1 MVDNK
6 RPERDDRSADRGRN
20 DRARGDR
27 SSGRSDRPA
36 TGRTDRAQSGRVA
49 RPSFDRGDRPQSDRG
64 DRPQSSR
71 RDDGRGARDER
82 PRPMMSRDSGP
93 REPPRPGLERK
104 ANEPS
109 IPDGVDTRELHRAVR
124 AELRGLPKD
133 LAEIVAS
140 HLVVAGQL
148 IDDDPELA
156 YSHAEAARRR
166 AARLPIVREATAE
179 TAYAAGHYD
188 VALSEFRALRRMTGT
203 QDYLP
208 VMADC
213 ERALGRPLAALKL
226 AKESHRFDL
235 ELPLQIEMMIVES
248 GARSDLDQ
256 EQEAL
261 RILQRAIAELT
272 AVSEDARVPKARL
285 RFAYADALLRQGK
298 ESEARRWFAQ
308 AAKLDHE
315 NSTDAQ
321 ARLDQLDGFLIDY
334 DQSDCDAE
342 SDADLDSTP
351 PLEAPPQMSAGEHRP
366 RTPSHGE
373 PPRRR

>member
-1 MVDNK
+1 
-6 RPERDDRSADRGRN
+6 
-20 DRARGDR
+20 
-27 SSGRSDRPA
+27 
-36 TGRTDRAQSGRVA
+36 
-49 RPSFDRGDRPQSDRG
+49 
-64 DRPQSSR
+64 
-71 RDDGRGARDER
+71 
-82 PRPMMSRDSGP
+82 
-93 REPPRPGLERK
+93 
-104 ANEPS
+104 
-109 IPDGVDTRELHRAVR
+109 
-124 AELRGLPKD
+124 
-133 LAEIVAS
+133 
-140 HLVVAGQL
+140 VAGQL

-179 TAYAAGHYD
+179 TAYAAGYYA

-203 QDYLP
+203 HDYLP

-235 ELPLQIEMMIVES
+235 ELPLRIEMVIVES

-256 EQEAL
+256 EPEAL
-261 RILQRAIAELT
+261 RILQRAIEEPT

-298 ESEARRWFAQ
+298 EAESRHWFAQ

-334 DQSDCDAE
+334 DDEPD
-342 SDADLDSTP
+342 DADSDS
-351 PLEAPPQMSAGEHRP
+351 APPPEVPPPTSMGEQRP
-366 RTPSHGE
+366 RMRNRDE
-373 PPRRR
+373 PRRGR